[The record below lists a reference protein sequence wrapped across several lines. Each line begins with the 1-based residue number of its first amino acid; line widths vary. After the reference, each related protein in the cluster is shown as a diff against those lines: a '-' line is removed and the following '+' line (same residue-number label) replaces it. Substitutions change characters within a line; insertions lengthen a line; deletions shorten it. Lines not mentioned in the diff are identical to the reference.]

1 VTAAMTFQPPLVLDS
16 NAGNAAKNYPISLRI
31 YASTSDQRE
40 LYRLRYRAFRRA
52 GWIAEDPRGEFTDRY
67 DSLPST
73 LAVGAFHNGA
83 CIGSL
88 RLAFGGEGLA
98 NAMPCE
104 EQFAVAVRELVK
116 DGSLR
121 LVEFSRMAVDPDL
134 VNNSF
139 RTTLYASLVRAG
151 FILGHAGDT
160 HAALIAVH
168 RKTSPFYR
176 AMCGFRIIGES
187 EGYAEIR
194 EPTHF
199 LARDF
204 ESLDAR
210 RRQRN
215 AFFTVSAAEIEAARE
230 TLSAAR
236 RQAAA

>member
-1 VTAAMTFQPPLVLDS
+1 MTEAMTFHPPLVLDS
-16 NAGNAAKNYPISLRI
+16 NAGNAPKNFPISLRI
-31 YASTSDQRE
+31 YASTSDQSE
-40 LYRLRYRAFRRA
+40 LYGLRYRAFRRA
-52 GWIAEDPRGEFTDRY
+52 GWITENPRGEFADRY

-88 RLAFGGEGLA
+88 RLAFGGKGLA

-104 EQFAVAVRELVK
+104 EQFGDAVRQLV
-116 DGSLR
+116 DGGSLR

-134 VNNSF
+134 ANSSF

-160 HAALIAVH
+160 QSALIAVH
-168 RKTSPFYR
+168 QRTSPFYR
-176 AMCGFRIIGES
+176 AMCGFRIIGAS
-187 EGYAEIR
+187 EDYAEIS

-204 ESLDAR
+204 EALDAR

-215 AFFTVSAAEIEAARE
+215 AFFTVSAAEIEAARA
-230 TLSAAR
+230 TLFFSDLGV
-236 RQAAA
+236 